1 MPVSPF
7 HAMYKACMLQSVAF
21 GKDKLIP
28 ALASSDMKIYPY
40 QIAAAQFALHSPYLG
55 GVILC
60 DEGSLGKTYE
70 ALLVIAE
77 QYFEGKERI
86 LIIVP
91 TPLLKQWQDTIN
103 NHFSLSCIVLDS
115 ETVFETVIS
124 NGQANP
130 FLQDGIV
137 LTTYDFAVQEA
148 EHISKIHWDISVFE
162 EAHRLRKFYTGDN
175 KESVILHGAVKDSFK
190 LLLTATPMQNDIM
203 DLYGLIQFI
212 NETEL
217 PDPDL
222 FYKRYFRKPENYP
235 ELSDR
240 ISKYCFRTTRTQVAN
255 YVNIPKRI
263 PVTLNYNL
271 TAKEEKL
278 YQLLNAYIAQPVHS
292 AYPQMEQYDLALM
305 LFRTLSSST
314 FALSKTLSV
323 AFSRMDD
330 GEEQKALREMYDL
343 CESITEN
350 AKAKALMS
358 SLKTAFT
365 ELKKRGANQKALIFT
380 ENKTT
385 QKYLCD
391 LLKEKYSVLTYSG
404 DKSRDYSIMTRFRD
418 ESQILITT
426 DVAAEGFNLEF
437 CSFVVNY
444 DLPYNVLTI
453 EQRINRCHRQGQQN
467 DVIVL
472 SFLNESNFADVRM
485 LELINKRTLQF
496 DSIIGLT
503 DHVIG
508 NFDSDMVS
516 AFAAARTK
524 VEIRQTFLKVLEENR
539 AENQEIVSSA
549 ENTLFTSFTKSVA
562 DSVTITPQ
570 YVKDR
575 TAQLNDDLW
584 LITKYFFEEKLG
596 FSLDNETRTISCFGI
611 PPKVF
616 TGSKMGR
623 NEYSMSPDYQ
633 PRSGRHTLTGSLT
646 KNILHEIFWQ
656 GIPDRG
662 MIAVDSDIAKNTITF
677 YEITVKPK
685 SMFWGGYKF
694 YEFIGSTQSGSP
706 LSDEEC
712 RHIMDLPVSSFSKDG
727 EQYGER
733 DGISKEKRHEAFDDC
748 IDTHKY
754 IEKTVTENDTS
765 IQEKIEYIKSETIHK
780 KATLEHGIDD
790 LRTEVQAVKSTLES
804 VNTRLEKIAAQK
816 RLTTA
821 ERNLKQAEQ
830 NLFMDSLRLEQQA
843 ENRINELTDKS
854 QYSVKV
860 KREFM
865 IRVEGAI

>member
-28 ALASSDMKIYPY
+28 ALASSDMEIYPY
-40 QIAAAQFALHSPYLG
+40 QIAAAQFALRSPYLG

-60 DEGSLGKTYE
+60 DEGSLGKTFE

-91 TPLLKQWQDTIN
+91 TPLLKQWKDTIG
-103 NHFSLSCIVLDS
+103 NHFSLPYTVLDS
-115 ETVFETVIS
+115 ETVFETIIS
-124 NGQANP
+124 DGQANP
-130 FLQDGIV
+130 FSQDGIV
-137 LTTYDFAVQEA
+137 LTTYDFAVQKA
-148 EHISKIHWDISVFE
+148 EYISRIRWDISVFE
-162 EAHRLRKFYTGDN
+162 EAHRLRKFYTGEN
-175 KESVILHGAVKDSFK
+175 KESVILHSSVGDSFK

-203 DLYGLIQFI
+203 DLYGLIRFI

-217 PDPDL
+217 PDPDS

-240 ISKYCFRTTRTQVAN
+240 ISKYCFRTTRAQVAN
-255 YVNIPKRI
+255 YVTIPNRI
-263 PVTLNYNL
+263 PVTLNYDL
-271 TAKEEKL
+271 TPKEEKL
-278 YQLLNAYIAQPVHS
+278 YQLLNAYVARPVHL

-323 AFSRMDD
+323 ALSRLNDD
-330 GEEQKALREMYDL
+330 EERVALQEMYDL
-343 CESITEN
+343 CESIAEN
-350 AKAKALMS
+350 AKAKAFMS
-358 SLKTAFT
+358 CLKTAFV

-380 ENKTT
+380 ENKST

-404 DKSRDYSIMTRFRD
+404 DKSRDYSIMTRFR
-418 ESQILITT
+418 EEAQILITT

-472 SFLNESNFADVRM
+472 SFLNKDNFADVRM

-496 DSIIGLT
+496 DGIIGLT

-508 NFDSDMVS
+508 NFDSDIIS
-516 AFAAARTK
+516 AFSASRTK
-524 VEIRQTFLKVLEENR
+524 EEIRQEFSKLLEENR
-539 AENQEIVSSA
+539 TDNQAIVSSA

-562 DSVTITPQ
+562 DNVTITPQ

-584 LITKYFFEEKLG
+584 LITKYFFERKPG
-596 FSLDNETRTISCFGI
+596 FSLNEATRTISCFGI

-633 PRSGRHTLTGSLT
+633 PRSGRHTLTGSLA
-646 KNILHEIFWQ
+646 KNILKEIFWQ

-662 MIAVDSDIAKNTITF
+662 MIAVDSDIQKSTIAF

-685 SMFWGGYKF
+685 SMFLGGYKY
-694 YEFIGSTQSGSP
+694 YEFTGITQNGIP
-706 LSDEEC
+706 LSDEDC
-712 RHIMDLPVSSFSKDG
+712 RKIMELPVSSFSKEG

-733 DGISKEKRHEAFDDC
+733 DGISKEKRHETLDDR
-748 IDTHKY
+748 IDTQKY

-765 IQEKIEYIKSETIHK
+765 VREEIEHIKSETIHK
-780 KATLEHGIDD
+780 KAELEHGIDD
-790 LRTEVQAVKSTLES
+790 LRIEVQAANSALGS

-830 NLFMDSLRLEQQA
+830 NLFMDNLRLEQQA
-843 ENRINELTDKS
+843 EDRIKKLTDKS
-854 QYSVKV
+854 QYSVTV
-860 KREFM
+860 KRKFI
-865 IRVEGAI
+865 IRVEGK